1 MRALFLHADRFTY
14 EVREPTKV
22 AEEIPDDR
30 KRGTFEEALVCFLTM
45 EERDEPSIPEVARA
59 AAADIFE
66 IYNKV
71 QAKRIVLYP
80 YAHLS
85 SSLAAP
91 QPSREILDELEIL
104 LREKGLEVHR
114 SPFGWYKA
122 FDIAVKGHPLSEL
135 SREITAEGAKR
146 TRPTGDRHFVLD
158 LDGTE
163 HEVTAFPGG
172 GEGFQSMM
180 KKEALKEEHPST
192 GEPAYLR
199 LCKKFGVE
207 WERMSDAG
215 HMRYQPK
222 AALMFDLVADYAQ
235 AVVQSIGLNVMVV
248 KGTNMFNLR
257 EKPVR
262 EHAALFGDRLYAID
276 TDRGKFVLRY
286 AACHEQFSMMRDWT
300 ISYKQ
305 LPLGALEIADAY
317 RFEQSGE
324 TTLLFRVRRLNMPDL
339 HVLCADDAMARAWF
353 TKVHERIEQEV
364 KVLGRDYELLINVSS
379 RRAFEENKDLILD
392 LCRHEEK
399 PALIHVYPEGIEF
412 YWTVNVEYMVFDSMK
427 HAKEIATVQIDTG
440 NAERFGIKFTD
451 EGGKAQRPIILHT
464 AVLGSIERYLYLVFD
479 TAVQREASGKPGV
492 LPLWLNPEQVRL
504 LPVSEKHLPRCRE
517 LAEIL
522 RRSNL
527 RCGIDDRQEGVSRK
541 VRDAKADWVGFV
553 MVVGDKELAHP
564 VTQSVLQVYDRELNE
579 DQTLSLGDLIRT
591 AGERVLGKPTRA
603 LYFPTELSKRPN

>member
-22 AEEIPDDR
+22 AEEVPEER
-30 KRGTFEEALVCFLTM
+30 KRGEFQDVLVCLLTM

-59 AAADIFE
+59 AAVNVFE

-71 QAKRIVLYP
+71 QAKRVVLYP

-91 QPSREILDELEIL
+91 QPSREILDELELL

-122 FDIAVKGHPLSEL
+122 FSVQVKGHPLSEL
-135 SREITAEGAKR
+135 SREITAEGAPR
-146 TRPTGDRHFVLD
+146 TRPTGDRHFVLA
-158 LDGTE
+158 LDGSE
-163 HEVTAFPGG
+163 HEVTAFADG
-172 GEGFQSMM
+172 GEGFQVML
-180 KKEALKEEHPST
+180 KKEALKEEHASA

-199 LCKKFGVE
+199 LCKKFGIE
-207 WERMSDAG
+207 WESMSDAG
-215 HMRYQPK
+215 HQRYQPK
-222 AALMFDLVADYAQ
+222 SALMFDLVADYAQ

-257 EKPVR
+257 EKAVK
-262 EHAALFGDRLYAID
+262 EHAELFGDRLYAID

-286 AACHEQFSMMRDWT
+286 AACHQQFSMMKDWT

-339 HVLCADDAMARAWF
+339 HVLCEDEVMARDWF
-353 TKVHERIEQEV
+353 LQIHRRIEQEAGA
-364 KVLGRDYELLINVSS
+364 LGRDYELLINVSS
-379 RRAFEENKDLILD
+379 RKAFEENKDLILE
-392 LCRHEEK
+392 LCKAEGK
-399 PALIHVYPEGIEF
+399 PALIHVYPEGIDF
-412 YWTVNVEYMVFDSMK
+412 YWTVNVEYMVFDAMK
-427 HAKEIATVQIDTG
+427 RTKEIATVQIDTG

-451 EGGKAQRPIILHT
+451 EDGKPRRPIILHT

-479 TAVQREASGKPGV
+479 TAVQREVGGKPGV
-492 LPLWLNPEQVRL
+492 LPLWLNPEQIRL
-504 LPVSEKHLPRCRE
+504 LPVSEKHLDRCRE
-517 LAEIL
+517 LAAIL
-522 RRSNL
+522 TRSHL
-527 RCGIDDRQEGVSRK
+527 RCGVDDRNEGVGRK
-541 VRDAKADWVGFV
+541 VRDGKADWVGYV
-553 MVVGDKELAHP
+553 IVVGDKEMQHP
-564 VTQSVLQVYDRELNE
+564 TVQSVLQVYDRERNE
-579 DQTLSLGDLIRT
+579 DRTLSLGELIREASERT
-591 AGERVLGKPTRA
+591 AGKPTRP
-603 LYFPTELSKRPN
+603 LYFPTELSRRPN

>member
-257 EKPVR
+257 EKAVK
-262 EHAALFGDRLYAID
+262 EHADLFGDRLYSVE

-317 RFEQSGE
+317 RLEQSGE

-339 HVLCADDAMARAWF
+339 HVLCADLAMANDWF
-353 TKVHERIEQEV
+353 LNIHDRIVAEA
-364 KVLGRDYELLINVSS
+364 KRLGRDYDLLVNVSS
-379 RRAFEENKDLILD
+379 QRAYEENKDLILE
-392 LCRHEEK
+392 LCRRENK
-399 PALIHVYPEGIEF
+399 PALLHFYPEGINF
-412 YWTVNVEYMVFDSMK
+412 YWTVNVEYMIHDAMNHS
-427 HAKEIATVQIDTG
+427 KEIATVQIDVG
-440 NAERFGIKFTD
+440 NAERFGIKYVD
-451 EGGKAQRPIILHT
+451 EQGKERRPMILHT
-464 AVLGSIERYLYLVFD
+464 AVIGSIERYLYLVFD
-479 TAVQREASGKPGV
+479 SAVRRETKERPGT

-527 RCGIDDRQEGVSRK
+527 RCGIDDRSEGVSRK

-553 MVVGDKELAHP
+553 IVVGDKEMAYP
-564 VTQSVLQVYDRELNE
+564 VTQSVLQVYDRELHE
-579 DQTLSLGDLIRT
+579 DRTLALGELVRE
-591 AGERVLGKPTRA
+591 ASERVMGKPTRP
-603 LYFPTELSKRPN
+603 LYFPAEVSKRPG